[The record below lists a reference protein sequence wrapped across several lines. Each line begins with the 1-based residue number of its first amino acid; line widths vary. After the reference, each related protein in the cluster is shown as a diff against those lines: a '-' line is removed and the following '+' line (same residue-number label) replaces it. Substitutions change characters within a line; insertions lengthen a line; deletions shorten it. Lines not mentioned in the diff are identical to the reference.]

1 MAAPVTSGI
10 GSGLAQVFDTR
21 STVRYVSQLRMQKQ
35 MQDEKYASALMADLA
50 KIDPSKVREADR
62 PEFKEKYDRLKR
74 IYITNKDLY
83 RNPLKNLNAF
93 NEAEKLKSEIDLM
106 IADGKQVNDV
116 LSKFGSGYI
125 SNPNKYTQA
134 SVELYQKLQSTPTS
148 KIKESFGRNIDV
160 TDFEFKPEPLDVQ
173 KLSKEFADMASKMEG
188 GYITSTV
195 TEKGD
200 NSNGIPLGRV
210 KTTTKKLATL
220 DAVELFVSSKW
231 LDDNFRINM
240 QNAFETSNEAEIEA
254 MEQSLK
260 ELYPD
265 SDIAITDAETFAKG
279 FWALRYRVIGENER
293 FDPDKEYEQQIYNQR
308 RAQALADR
316 MSIADYNAELR
327 SRAQRGNKSVDDLLM
342 EDAKKMISAL
352 NIQDHNE
359 FVKAWLPIYKM
370 GLVID
375 TPHYLDPNK
384 YNSAKEFYEAYQKLA
399 NEDSFK
405 VNPNTLISERDA
417 NEIYN
422 KKSKLLFITTT
433 PSSPGDKP
441 LRMFFSSVRPTQ
453 NASILWSVLKR
464 GIGTTPKQGVSSGYE
479 GLDFDLDFSITQE
492 YFNNNEVNNN
502 EE

>member
-62 PEFKEKYDRLKR
+62 PEFKEKYDRLKS

-173 KLSKEFADMASKMEG
+173 KLSKEFADMASRMDG

-308 RAQALADR
+308 RAQALEDR
-316 MSIADYNAELR
+316 RSIADYNAELR
-327 SRAQRGNKSVDDLLM
+327 SRAQRGKKSVDDLLM

-352 NIQDHNE
+352 NSKNE
-359 FVKAWLPIYKM
+359 DDFTSTWLPIYKM
-370 GLVID
+370 GLSID
-375 TPHYLDPNK
+375 VPK
-384 YNSAKEFYEAYQKLA
+384 YFNPSLYKDADEFYAEYKKYA
-399 NEDSFK
+399 EDEKFNIS
-405 VNPNTLISERDA
+405 PNTMMSEEEVKRA
-417 NEIYN
+417 YN
-422 KKSKLLFITTT
+422 NKSRIVMVTTT
-433 PSSPGDKP
+433 PSSPADKP
-441 LRMFFSSVRPTQ
+441 LRLFFSSVKPTQ

-479 GLDFDLDFSITQE
+479 ELDYDLDFSITDE
-492 YFNNNEVNNN
+492 YFNNS